1 MWYFLIIVFAPI
13 QSLTMSSNDSRFI
26 LDYSKLYDE
35 IITNSDSTT
44 SNRANSKNGQLDSTE
59 TTDTLLFIKTNQ
71 SKKIN
76 KNVSS
81 TSNKYVTTEEKNTDY
96 TQLSQSDPLSTFMN
110 DSNVS
115 LCDIFAYIICFIHIS
130 ISFIN

>member
-1 MWYFLIIVFAPI
+1 MFAPI